1 MAITTLVLVVCIFI
15 GILNIVFGYCYMKNK
30 VQHGVVVVSEK
41 GKAKYNQ
48 SIVQNESDV
57 EFSYLLLKP

>member
-1 MAITTLVLVVCIFI
+1 
-15 GILNIVFGYCYMKNK
+15 MKNK

-57 EFSYLLLKP
+57 EFSYLLLNP